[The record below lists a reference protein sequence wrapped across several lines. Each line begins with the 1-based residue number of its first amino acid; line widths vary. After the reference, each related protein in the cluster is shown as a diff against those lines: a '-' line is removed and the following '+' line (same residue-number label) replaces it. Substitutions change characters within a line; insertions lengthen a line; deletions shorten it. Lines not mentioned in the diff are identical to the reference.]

1 LDFDSVEAARAF
13 FANPELRD
21 AMQRGGV
28 LGEPRIEFYE
38 KAEPIRPSRETS
50 GLREFPAARR
60 CAVTGR
66 RIGRP
71 GSCHL
76 LPRISIHPNLWPPP
90 DAKGM
95 MEAIQ
100 RSPTRRGAKASA
112 GTTRKQASVNS
123 EAMERAR
130 EIEAQLTDEERF
142 SLLISVMGTNE
153 VLTDKDPRIPDGVP
167 MSAGYTSGIPRLG
180 IPALLMSDAGLG
192 VANPGYREGDT
203 ATALPASIALGA
215 SFNPD
220 LARRSG
226 QLVGKEARSKGLN
239 VQLAGGLNLHRDP
252 RNGRNFEYLSED
264 PWLTGVLGAESVKG
278 IQGEQ
283 VISTVK
289 HFSLNCNETNRHW
302 LDAVIDPA
310 AHRESDLL
318 AFEIAIERA
327 HPGSVMTGYNKI
339 NGVYAGG
346 SEELLLGILKGAWG
360 FPGWVMSDWG
370 ATPSWDFALRGLDQ
384 ESGVQIDV
392 MMWGQETFT
401 APLRE
406 AYAAGEF
413 PKERLSE
420 MVQRILYAVFDV
432 GIDRWE
438 GTPDVDLGAHA
449 DIALE
454 TARQGIVLLKNDG
467 VLPLA
472 APSTDGAPFKIAVI
486 GGHAQ
491 RGVPTGCGSSAVT
504 PPGGYA
510 EVHSVGGPGIMGSM
524 RNLYLLP
531 SSPLAELRKLL
542 PDAEIEYDPGMS
554 PAEAALLARR
564 SDVAIVFG
572 IRLEGEGYDNAD
584 LSLPWG
590 QDAVIEAVAHANPNT
605 VVVLE
610 TGNPVAM
617 PWLPT
622 VRAVLAAWYPGQGG
636 GQAIA
641 EILAGV
647 TNPSGKLPLT
657 FPTGLEQ
664 TPRPVLPGL
673 GSPWGTPTTISYD
686 EGSDVGYRW
695 FAKTGQQPL
704 FPFGHGLS
712 YTSFEYSGLEAQ
724 GGGSVRAA
732 FTLTNTGP
740 RSGAGVPQLY
750 LVEGPGG
757 PVTRLLGFERV
768 DLEPGEARAV
778 TLDVDPRLLA
788 SFDADRRQWHI
799 QAGTY
804 RLALGH
810 AAGDHALVAEVSL
823 PESWF
828 GR

>member
-1 LDFDSVEAARAF
+1 
-13 FANPELRD
+13 
-21 AMQRGGV
+21 M
-28 LGEPRIEFYE
+28 
-38 KAEPIRPSRETS
+38 
-50 GLREFPAARR
+50 
-60 CAVTGR
+60 
-66 RIGRP
+66 
-71 GSCHL
+71 
-76 LPRISIHPNLWPPP
+76 
-90 DAKGM
+90 
-95 MEAIQ
+95 
-100 RSPTRRGAKASA
+100 
-112 GTTRKQASVNS
+112 NS

-130 EIEAQLTDEERF
+130 EVEAQLTDEERF
-142 SLLISVMGTNE
+142 SLLISVMGTNAT
-153 VLTDKDPRIPDGVP
+153 LTEKDPRIPDGVP
-167 MSAGYTSGIPRLG
+167 MSAGYTPGIPRLG
-180 IPALLMSDAGLG
+180 IPALLMSDASLG
-192 VANPGYREGDT
+192 VTNPGYREGDT

-215 SFNPD
+215 TFNPE

-226 QLVGKEARSKGLN
+226 QMVGREARSKGLN

-327 HPGSVMTGYNKI
+327 RPGSVMTGYNKV
-339 NGVYAGG
+339 NGTYAGG
-346 SEELLLGILKGAWG
+346 NKTLLQGILKGAWG

-370 ATPSWDFALRGLDQ
+370 ATPSWDFALQGQDQ

-392 MMWGQETFT
+392 MMWGKEPFT
-401 APLRE
+401 APLRQ

-420 MVQRILYAVFDV
+420 MVQRILYAIFDV

-438 GTPDVDLGAHA
+438 GTPDVDLDAHA

-467 VLPLA
+467 VLPLKI
-472 APSTDGAPFKIAVI
+472 PSPGGVPLRIAVI

-491 RGVPTGCGSSAVT
+491 LGVPIGAGSSAVV

-510 EVHSVGGPGIMGSM
+510 ESHTIGGPGIMGSM

-531 SSPLAELRKLL
+531 SSPLAELQKLL

-564 SDVAIVFG
+564 SDIAIVFG
-572 IRLEGEGYDNAD
+572 IRVEGEGYDNAD

-590 QDAVIEAVAHANPNT
+590 QDAVIEAVADASPAT

-617 PWLPT
+617 PWLAK
-622 VRAVLAAWYPGQGG
+622 VRAVLAAWYPGQCG

-641 EILAGV
+641 EILTGV

-657 FPTGLEQ
+657 FPTGLDQ
-664 TPRPVLPGL
+664 TPRPDLPGL
-673 GSPWGTPTTISYD
+673 GTPWGTPTTVNYN

-695 FAKTGQQPL
+695 FARTGQQPL
-704 FPFGHGLS
+704 FRFGHGLS
-712 YTSFEYSGLEAQ
+712 YTDFEYAGLTVAVR
-724 GGGSVRAA
+724 GNDGVRAE
-732 FTLTNTGP
+732 FTVTNAGP
-740 RSGAGVPQLY
+740 RRGADVPQLY
-750 LVEGPGG
+750 VLEGPAG
-757 PVTRLLGFERV
+757 PGMRLLGFERV
-768 DLEPGEARAV
+768 DLEPGESRTV
-778 TLDVDPRLLA
+778 SLEVDPRLLA
-788 SFDADRRQWHI
+788 SFDSDRGQWHT
-799 QAGTY
+799 AGGSY
-804 RLALGH
+804 RLVLGH
-810 AAGDHALVAEVSL
+810 SAGEYTLEADVSL
-823 PESWF
+823 TEAWF